1 MSTNKPK
8 YNKSKTYLLPLIAP
22 LIGIEKKFFDN
33 IDNTYLINDG
43 DDYIDCFFITHD
55 FEFKNPEFTAYE
67 HRLISN
73 ELFQKSIDLPNN
85 QVLYIFKFPEEY
97 LHEYKC
103 FVNGKYSEFKEDAKQ
118 QILSF
123 WTEIYG
129 KNHAGVNFVLMV
141 KKILYKDKRLK
152 ETLEKKLNV
161 TLDNTSELGDIIDIK
176 NETLTVE

>member
-1 MSTNKPK
+1 MLMSKPK

-33 IDNTYLINDG
+33 VDNTYLINDG

-67 HRLISN
+67 HRLINN

-85 QVLYIFKFPEEY
+85 QVLYIFKFPKEY
-97 LHEYKC
+97 LHEYRS
-103 FVNGKYSEFKEDAKQ
+103 FIDGRYSEFKEDAKQ

-129 KNHAGVNFVLMV
+129 KNHIGVNFVLSV

-152 ETLEKKLNV
+152 EDLEKKLKV
-161 TLDNTSELGDIIDIK
+161 KLDDNSELGDAIDIE
-176 NETLTVE
+176 NETINVQ